1 MRNNLLRFIISGSF
15 TTGVDFI
22 LYMLLSIYIPIYISK
37 SISIFIAMTLSF
49 FINRFWSF
57 NNTNINI
64 KRSISRFILCQL
76 INLLVNTTVNYGL
89 YILSHNKIISF
100 VGATFLAMIINFI
113 LQKNYVFPSK

>member
-1 MRNNLLRFIISGSF
+1 MKNNLVRFIISGSA

-22 LYMLLSIYIPIYISK
+22 LYILLSIYIPIYISK
-37 SISIFIAMTLSF
+37 AVSMFIAMTLSF

-57 NNTNINI
+57 NNTNITI
-64 KRSISRFILCQL
+64 KRSISRFVLCQV
-76 INLLVNTTVNYGL
+76 INLLVNTTVNYSL

-100 VGATFLAMIINFI
+100 IGATFFAMIINFI